1 LHGVPGVSGED
12 PLLQCA
18 NAGGR
23 EEEAL
28 LLQLD
33 GKQKKKTKK
42 VLPQR
47 VMEPLK
53 ARLFMII
60 LDKSIFTEDEL
71 ASRHVLPVVQHF

>member
-1 LHGVPGVSGED
+1 LHGEPGVSGED

-18 NAGGR
+18 DAGGR

-33 GKQKKKTKK
+33 RKQKKKTKK

-47 VMEPLK
+47 VMEPFK

-60 LDKSIFTEDEL
+60 LDESCNT
-71 ASRHVLPVVQHF
+71 SGC